1 MQTKALAAAAAFAT
15 LQPAAAAAAFDDSG
29 EDPRCK
35 AKMAIIAAPLKSAP
49 IPPPVMDIAADAASD
64 IQLAA
69 ATGALAAGRRT
80 GLSTIPEEPVEAAL
94 TASTGT
100 VAEQVDH
107 AEEEVQRRRS
117 PAKSVA
123 AEAAPESGVQGS
135 PHTAGKANAASQ
147 EMACLSDSVAA
158 LQECQSSAAA
168 DSPPA
173 DGGLEALGPQ
183 SGRGSA
189 KELLPLPVLTG
200 SSSLKGS
207 GTCKQT
213 PQEVLAA
220 AMQVARTQPSPQDRQ
235 ASSTEN
241 STQHA
246 KQPLVQHS
254 YSRGTHSTIEEGMQ
268 KIHHMA
274 GMPKESSEHV
284 RPATLVRS
292 KFSASG
298 ARTPSGLRMLIS
310 SPAAVVSQSVS
321 IPLPMSHA
329 RAETSPGED
338 IMSRASTIGAA
349 ALISSPNLQPKSAET
364 SMQASYPG
372 QPLNRRHVADSVPAV
387 HALPRPE
394 ASLRLALRAIHLLLD
409 LDTVK
414 LVDYMPG
421 KASIDV
427 CRVP

>member
-15 LQPAAAAAAFDDSG
+15 LQPAAAAAVFDDSG

-49 IPPPVMDIAADAASD
+49 IPSPVMDIAADAASD

-69 ATGALAAGRRT
+69 ETGALAATRRT

-107 AEEEVQRRRS
+107 AKGEVQRTRS
-117 PAKSVA
+117 PRKSAA

-135 PHTAGKANAASQ
+135 PHTAGKANAASR
-147 EMACLSDSVAA
+147 EVATLSDAVTA

-168 DSPPA
+168 GSPLA
-173 DGGLEALGPQ
+173 DGGLKALGSQ
-183 SGRGSA
+183 SGRDSA

-200 SSSLKGS
+200 SSSLTGS
-207 GTCKQT
+207 GTSRHM

-220 AMQVARTQPSPQDRQ
+220 AMQAARTQPSPQDRQ
-235 ASSTEN
+235 ACSTEN
-241 STQHA
+241 SSQQA
-246 KQPLVQHS
+246 RQLLAQHS
-254 YSRGTHSTIEEGMQ
+254 YSRGTHSTIEEGMPA
-268 KIHHMA
+268 MS
-274 GMPKESSEHV
+274 KESSEYA
-284 RPATLVRS
+284 RPATPVHS
-292 KFSASG
+292 KSSATS
-298 ARTPSGLRMLIS
+298 ARTPSGLQMLIS
-310 SPAAVVSQSVS
+310 SPAAVVSKSVS

-329 RAETSPGED
+329 RAETSPGEE
-338 IMSRASTIGAA
+338 IMSRASTVGAA
-349 ALISSPNLQPKSAET
+349 ALISSQHLQPKSAET
-364 SMQASYPG
+364 SMPASMPS
-372 QPLNRRHVADSVPAV
+372 QPLKRRHVADSVPAV
-387 HALPRPE
+387 HALHRTEP
-394 ASLRLALRAIHLLLD
+394 SLWVALRAIHLLLD